1 MAGYVCKIV
10 IEDSHPQIWRRV
22 IIPDKVTFFDVHR
35 IIQILFGWEDMHLH
49 EWYDEKLVAID
60 EFFNNYKWIRYTYDF
75 GYDWRHKINIEN
87 MMKHIMLVM

>member
-10 IEDSHPQIWRRV
+10 IEDSHPPIWRRV

-49 EWYDEKLVAID
+49 EFTLPGWFLFVSLTSVVRIG
-60 EFFNNYKWIRYTYDF
+60 TS
-75 GYDWRHKINIEN
+75 EN
-87 MMKHIMLVM
+87 PEASRPFLKSPA